1 MALNF
6 WSIGYP
12 QEQVYTVLQTQ
23 FPGDMMNISVEIIYQ
38 DLGMQSVQNAFHIIV
53 FLHTV
58 DSCYLEFEGTIKT
71 LRDICTSTYQ
81 ICSMEEKIFEQLNF
95 TNDYVI

>member
-1 MALNF
+1 
-6 WSIGYP
+6 
-12 QEQVYTVLQTQ
+12 
-23 FPGDMMNISVEIIYQ
+23 MNISVETIYQ

-58 DSCYLEFEGTIKT
+58 DSRFLEFEGTIKT